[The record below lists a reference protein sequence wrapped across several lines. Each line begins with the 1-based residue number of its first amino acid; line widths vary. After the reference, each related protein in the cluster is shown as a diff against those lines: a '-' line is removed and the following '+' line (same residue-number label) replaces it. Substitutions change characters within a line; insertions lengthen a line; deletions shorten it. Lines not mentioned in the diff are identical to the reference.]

1 MSNNKKVEEKAI
13 EIIQDDDRCDIRN
26 NMYCPDLISSMKVS
40 WLLELAKKEQK
51 DLIIEHEAGI
61 HYGTKENFQWG
72 NCDVFQA
79 SVIVDMGLSKA
90 TQDLTDEMLSQLEA
104 KHGSVQYEV
113 TQYFIEGIDFVE
125 VNDNSIAIRLSCG
138 T

>member
-26 NMYCPDLISSMKVS
+26 IMYCPDLISSMKVS

-51 DLIIEHEAGI
+51 DLIIEHEAAI

-72 NCDVFQA
+72 NSDLFQA

-90 TQDLTDEMLSQLEA
+90 TQDLTDEVLSQLEA

-113 TQYFIEGIDFVE
+113 RQYFIEGIDFVE
-125 VNDNSIAIRLSCG
+125 VNDNSIVISLSCG

>member
-1 MSNNKKVEEKAI
+1 MSNNKRVEEKAI
-13 EIIQDDDRCDIRN
+13 EIIQDDERCDIRN

-51 DLIIEHEAGI
+51 DLIIKHEAGI
-61 HYGTKENFQWG
+61 YYGTKENLKWE

-79 SVIVDMGLSKA
+79 SVIVDLGLSKA
-90 TQDLTDEMLSQLEA
+90 TQDLSDEMLSQLEA
-104 KHGSVQYEV
+104 KHGPVQFEV
-113 TQYFIEGIDFVE
+113 RQLFIEDIEFVE

>member
-1 MSNNKKVEEKAI
+1 MSNNKRVEEKAI

-40 WLLELAKKEQK
+40 WLLELAKQEQK

-61 HYGTKENFQWG
+61 YYGTKKNFDWD
-72 NCDVFQA
+72 NCDVFRA

-90 TQDLTDEMLSQLEA
+90 TQDLSDEMLSQLEA
-104 KHGSVQYEV
+104 KHGSVQFEMR
-113 TQYFIEGIDFVE
+113 QLFIEGIDFLE

>member
-1 MSNNKKVEEKAI
+1 MSNNKRVEEKAI
-13 EIIQDDDRCDIRN
+13 EIIRDDDRCDIRN

-40 WLLELAKKEQK
+40 WLLELAKQEQK

-61 HYGTKENFQWG
+61 YYGTKKNFDWD
-72 NCDVFQA
+72 NCDVFHA

-90 TQDLTDEMLSQLEA
+90 TQDLSDEMLSQLEA
-104 KHGSVQYEV
+104 KHGSVQFEMRQLY
-113 TQYFIEGIDFVE
+113 IEGIDFLE

>member
-61 HYGTKENFQWG
+61 HYGTKENFQCC

>member
-1 MSNNKKVEEKAI
+1 MSNNKRVEEKAI
-13 EIIQDDDRCDIRN
+13 EIIHDDDRCDIRN

-51 DLIIEHEAGI
+51 DLIIKHEAGI
-61 HYGTKENFQWG
+61 YYGTKENLKWK

-90 TQDLTDEMLSQLEA
+90 TQDLSDEMLSQLEA
-104 KHGSVQYEV
+104 KHGPVQFEV
-113 TQYFIEGIDFVE
+113 RQLFIEDIEFVE